1 MKKNAWY
8 RAFNSSMNIVFTK
21 KDFQNYKKMV
31 LKDLKYY
38 NRYLKIHSRILDLGC
53 GLGCTA
59 VPLSAL
65 GYKVVGIDNDIKVVE
80 AAKQNA
86 KNFGKDIKII
96 RGDILRADKIFKKNS
111 FDVCLSGGLLEHFN
125 KDKIRKTIKQQLR
138 IAPLVIASMPVK
150 TKRTM
155 KHYGFTEKTALN
167 NISHDGIYRNFWS
180 KNEWVSDVLKEFN
193 VIKHFVKKTNPIIGN
208 FDEIHIL
215 IKR

>member
-1 MKKNAWY
+1 MAKNIWY
-8 RAFNSSMNIVFTK
+8 KAFSKHLNSIFTK
-21 KDFQNYKKMV
+21 KDFENYKKMV
-31 LKDLKYY
+31 LKDLKDY
-38 NRYLKIHSRILDLGC
+38 NRYLKTHAKILDLGC

-65 GYKVVGIDNDIKVVE
+65 GYKVVGIDNDVRVVE

-96 RGDILRADKIFKKNS
+96 RNNILKADKIFNKNS

-125 KDKIRKTIKQQLR
+125 KDKIREIVRQQLK

-167 NISHDGIYRNFWS
+167 NISYDGIYRNFWS
-180 KNEWVSDVLKEFN
+180 ENEWINDVLKEFN
-193 VIKHFVKKTNPIIGN
+193 IIKHFVKKTNPIIGN
-208 FDEIHIL
+208 FDEIHII